1 VVGLGRVEFERA
13 ADISAAHYYGD
24 VDEGEPYFETL
35 CREGGSTFR
44 DGHKGW

>member
-1 VVGLGRVEFERA
+1 MEFDRA
-13 ADISAAHYYGD
+13 AELSAAYYEGD
-24 VDEGEPYFETL
+24 VDSAEEGSDCFSSL